1 MSIKTIYFHIKGKP
15 FNTIQDQDVKD
26 NYVMACLDYVKGKGY
41 TWSIRPIG
49 QYTIHDDKYGDIVMN
64 RLTVYILRD
73 NPEIYKELLVK
84 CSRKGKAKER
94 EAIELFDNNV
104 RNAITH
110 RLGYDIEEERKVW

>member
-15 FNTIQDQDVKD
+15 FNTIQDQGVKD
-26 NYVMACLDYVKGKGY
+26 NYVMACLDYVKGNGY

-73 NPEIYKELLVK
+73 NPEIYKELLVE
-84 CSRKGKAKER
+84 CNRKGKTKER
-94 EAIELFDNNV
+94 EAIELFDSNV
-104 RNAITH
+104 RNVITC
-110 RLGYDIEEERKVW
+110 RLGYDIEEER